1 MKILITGGAGYKGI
15 VLTSKLLEK
24 GYHVTILDNFM
35 YGYEPVLHL
44 AKNKNLTIIKAD
56 IRNKIKNLGDFDFI
70 YHLAGISGYPACSA
84 NPHSAHL
91 INVQATRNI
100 LRALSKEQRF
110 VYASTTSFYGRSGE
124 PCNEQTAI
132 NPFSVYA
139 NTKYLAEQYTLE
151 RENSIALRFA
161 TIFGFSP
168 KMRIDLMVNDFT
180 YKAVYE
186 GVLVLFDSFAK
197 RTFMHV
203 DDAADCYIMAM
214 EKFDLMKGNVFNAGG
229 NHLNYSKL
237 EIANFI
243 KEKVDFKIIDSQ
255 MQDKDLR
262 HFMVNYDKIEKIGF
276 VPKISVQEG
285 IEELLKIYSF
295 YEYYS
300 HFKTI

>member
-1 MKILITGGAGYKGI
+1 LKVLITGGAGYKGI
-15 VLTSKLLEK
+15 ILTTKLLEK
-24 GYHVTILDNFM
+24 GYNVTILDNFM

-44 AKNKNLTIIKAD
+44 VKNKNLTIIKAD

-70 YHLAGISGYPACSA
+70 FHLAGISGYPACSA

-100 LRALSKEQRF
+100 LRGLSKDQCII
-110 VYASTTSFYGRSGE
+110 YASTTSFYGRSGE
-124 PCNEQTAI
+124 ACNEETPI
-132 NPFSVYA
+132 TPFSVYA
-139 NTKYLAEQYTLE
+139 NTKYLAEQITME
-151 RENSIALRFA
+151 KENAVALRFA

-180 YKAVYE
+180 YKAVKE

-203 DDAADCYIMAM
+203 EDSADCYIMTL
-214 EKFDLMKGNVFNAGG
+214 EKFGKMKGNIYNAGG
-229 NHLNYSKL
+229 NSMNFSKL
-237 EIANFI
+237 EIATMIRNR
-243 KEKVDFKIIDSQ
+243 VDFKIIDSE

-262 HFMVNYDKIEKIGF
+262 HFMVNYDKIEKVGF
-276 VPKISVQEG
+276 RPKISVEQG
-285 IEELLKIYSF
+285 IDELLKIYSF